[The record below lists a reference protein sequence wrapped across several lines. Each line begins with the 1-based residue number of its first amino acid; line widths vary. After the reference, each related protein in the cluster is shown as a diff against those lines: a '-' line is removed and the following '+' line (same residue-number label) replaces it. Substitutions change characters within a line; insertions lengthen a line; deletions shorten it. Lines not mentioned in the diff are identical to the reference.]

1 MTEPKQMKLHN
12 LPVMKISQ
20 RCKCM
25 WCEFG
30 RDPGKTGLCRPCM
43 VSTKK
48 LLQGTQWR
56 RLRLSMLSLPENL
69 YCTGFKLVLPNLK
82 PIVVNDTVTAEVAFV
97 VHECRHQIPKPCYII
112 DHIVPWQFSPSLFWE
127 PTNHQAICEDCHG
140 RKSFLDNSHD
150 NSPQGQQ
157 A

>member
-20 RCKCM
+20 RCKCT
-25 WCEFG
+25 WCEYG

-43 VSTKK
+43 VSVKK
-48 LLQGTQWR
+48 QLQGTPWH
-56 RLRLSMLSLPENL
+56 RLRLAMLSLPENL
-69 YCTGFKLVLPNLK
+69 YCTGFHLWEPKA
-82 PIVVNDTVTAEVAFV
+82 PIVRHDNFTTSPLIFY
-97 VHECRHQIPKPCYII
+97 ECRHQIPKPCYII
-112 DHIVPWQFSPSLFWE
+112 DHIVPWQFAPSLFWE

-140 RKSFLDNSHD
+140 RKSFLDGSHD
-150 NSPQGQQ
+150 NSPKGQQ

>member
-1 MTEPKQMKLHN
+1 MSEPKQMKLHN

-20 RCKCM
+20 RCKCV

-69 YCTGFKLVLPNLK
+69 YCTGFKLALPSG
-82 PIVVNDTVTAEVAFV
+82 IVS
-97 VHECRHQIPKPCYII
+97 HECRHQIPKPCYII

-140 RKSFLDNSHD
+140 RKSFLDNTHD
-150 NSPQGQQ
+150 ISPQGQQ